1 MIPTLYT
8 SSYFPRYV
16 PDFVRVASGLIFALE
31 QKVRN
36 WFQNNT
42 EKRPERL
49 PTRIHQSFHP
59 LRIFGHKNRD
69 LIRDALTNENKD
81 KEPDDR
87 AYIIQWNET
96 ARRLWDELPD
106 EEKQPY
112 IHLAELWSVQ
122 GPDDELK
129 PW

>member
-1 MIPTLYT
+1 M

-16 PDFVRVASGLIFALE
+16 PGLACLRWPLILVYE

-49 PTRIHQSFHP
+49 PTRIQQSFHP

-69 LIRDALTNENKD
+69 LIRDTLANENSD
-81 KEPDDR
+81 EEPDDR
-87 AYIIQWNET
+87 AYIVQWNET
-96 ARRLWDELPD
+96 ARMLWDELPE

-129 PW
+129 PWYVLT